1 MLLTGWLVEA
11 VGTDTSPFCGCGVVR
26 TRWSLLGVGQ
36 PALACIPEPLQATP
50 GSTTDCTILE

>member
-11 VGTDTSPFCGCGVVR
+11 VGTDTSLFCGCGVVR

-50 GSTTDCTILE
+50 G